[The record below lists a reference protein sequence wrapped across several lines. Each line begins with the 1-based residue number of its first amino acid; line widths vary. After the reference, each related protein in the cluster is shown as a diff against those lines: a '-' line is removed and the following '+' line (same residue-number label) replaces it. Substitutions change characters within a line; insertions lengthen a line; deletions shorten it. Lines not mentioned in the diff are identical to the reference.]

1 MQMKRSAIVLIAV
14 LTVVCASA
22 QRRGIDRGVAPGS
35 DEYPPVPQSE
45 SEKRIL
51 STIDAA
57 AKAGELYE
65 NVPAADGRLLRLL
78 TETANAKQVVEIG
91 TSTGLSGMWFCIAL
105 EKTGGKLT
113 TFEYDSGRAATAKK
127 HFKEAGVEQLVTV
140 VEGDAHQTVTRLKA
154 PLDIVFI
161 DADKGGYVDYLN
173 KLLPMVRPGGLILA
187 HNVNMVPDY
196 VKAVTGNAGLE
207 TVFYTQGAGLAVT
220 LKKR

>member
-1 MQMKRSAIVLIAV
+1 
-14 LTVVCASA
+14 
-22 QRRGIDRGVAPGS
+22 
-35 DEYPPVPQSE
+35 
-45 SEKRIL
+45 
-51 STIDAA
+51 
-57 AKAGELYE
+57 
-65 NVPAADGRLLRLL
+65 
-78 TETANAKQVVEIG
+78 
-91 TSTGLSGMWFCIAL
+91 MWFCIAL

-196 VKAVTGNAGLE
+196 VKAVTGNADLE